1 MVEEVKTALS
11 NNILKQQAMPL
22 HGKKVGIK
30 TADFVPQIKKQD
42 PQLTALDAKLAHQT
56 AAYQQKLKQLKAEM
70 LVDAKQ
76 KAAEIKQEAYDS
88 GYAQGKKDG
97 YQEAVTKGQ
106 QKMAPLVKQ
115 AQDNVE
121 QSLAESKQYLAEKK
135 DEITSFAVQLAEIIL
150 KTQLE
155 LTPEKITAILSP
167 LLFELEKPNEVLMVW
182 ANSAYHESLTTKLEQ
197 VKEEIPDLR
206 YIIFD
211 DDSLNALQLR
221 VESNESVVDIDIKKE
236 LQGFL
241 EQL

>member
-121 QSLAESKQYLAEKK
+121 QSLAESKQYLAEK
-135 DEITSFAVQLAEIIL
+135 Q
-150 KTQLE
+150 E